1 MFCMSSWN
9 TIEIE
14 LLRDKAL
21 SASNKLHIKW
31 YLAAI
36 ALLLV
41 TIVFYINVIIANEE
55 KKELTLVSQEIA
67 LAIEN
72 KLQGNLDYINLLG
85 QMRSRGEMAL
95 QDFEERSAAYLKA
108 HPELINFTWVD
119 ENFYIRS
126 VSPQDGNDQI
136 IGLHLDLAE
145 PARVSALAKSS
156 HKPQY
161 TQAFEAIQGSCSF
174 EVWYPVY
181 QAQHFLGLIAG
192 VYSCEKLLRSVS
204 VSALSTDYLVALTNT
219 QSTFYSSLNT
229 TRLIDDDMSVKTPLN
244 IGNNLLV
251 SAKAL
256 KKNFADIN
264 LYILAIAVLLL
275 IILAG
280 ASAFKL
286 RRDVIKREILL
297 ESLKQSNHFLT
308 ESESRFKQIFESS
321 PVGMILVDDEGQ
333 IIDVNHFICQL
344 FGYDHTSLT
353 EKSIDF
359 LVPKE
364 QRRGYHWEQGK
375 YRLVD
380 PNQSNPIME
389 NLDSFPGLCANG
401 EIISVQI
408 ALAPIKLQ
416 SRWHT
421 LVSVIDNTERNQLFS
436 QLKIQ
441 NNKLNQSNSSLVKVN
456 EQLERFAYIC
466 SHDLQE
472 PVRMVQ
478 GFGPLLEQQLENK
491 LDEKSKKYL
500 NYMVDGA
507 NRARDMIDDI
517 LEYCRTDKVIT
528 NFQNVDLAKT
538 CSHVNDTLANQLSQ
552 RNGMF
557 IWGENLPHLPAVPSQ
572 LFQLI
577 LNMVNNGLKFNH
589 SDQPMVALKVMAVKD
604 HWQIRITDNGIGI
617 AEQYQR
623 QIFNIFERLHGN
635 SEFPGTGI
643 GLASCQKIVDRH
655 FGSIQLESQL
665 DQGSTFIINWP
676 MQQDI

>member
-1 MFCMSSWN
+1 MPV
-9 TIEIE
+9 
-14 LLRDKAL
+14 
-21 SASNKLHIKW
+21 SNRLQIKW

-36 ALLLV
+36 AILLM
-41 TIVFYINVIIANEE
+41 TIVFYINVIIDNEQE
-55 KKELTLVSQEIA
+55 KELILVSQEIG

-72 KLQGNLDYINLLG
+72 KLQGNLDYINLLAE
-85 QMRSRGEMAL
+85 MRRRNEIKPNG
-95 QDFEERSAAYLKA
+95 FEERSAAYLKA

-119 ENFYIRS
+119 ESFYIRS
-126 VSPQDGNDQI
+126 VSPIKGNSQI

-145 PARVSALAKSS
+145 PARVSALAKKTQSA
-156 HKPQY
+156 QY
-161 TQAFEAIQGSCSF
+161 TQAFEAIQGDCSF

-181 QAQHFLGLIAG
+181 QKSEFLGLIAG

-204 VSALSTDYLVALTNT
+204 VTSISDNYLIGLSDTEASFLTILNSSMGTLADNHQKT
-219 QSTFYSSLNT
+219 QL
-229 TRLIDDDMSVKTPLN
+229 K
-244 IGNNLLV
+244 IGNNLVV
-251 SAKAL
+251 SAARTEEG
-256 KKNFADIN
+256 FGDIN
-264 LYILAIAVLLL
+264 LYILAIAVALL
-275 IILAG
+275 ILLAAVSG
-280 ASAFKL
+280 FRL
-286 RRDVIKREILL
+286 QRDMTRREILL
-297 ESLKQSNHFLT
+297 EDLKQANHYLT
-308 ESESRFKQIFESS
+308 ESESRFKLIFDSS
-321 PVGMILVDDEGQ
+321 PVGMILVDNDGK
-333 IIDVNHFICQL
+333 ILDVNYFICHL
-344 FGYDHTSLT
+344 FGYDASTLR
-353 EKSIDF
+353 ERSIDC

-364 QRRGYHWEQGK
+364 QREGYRWEQGR
-375 YRLVD
+375 YRTINPD
-380 PNQSNPIME
+380 SNNVLME
-389 NLDSFPGLCANG
+389 NLDAFAGVCANG

-421 LVSVIDNTERNQLFS
+421 LVSVIDNTERNQLFN

-478 GFGPLLEQQLENK
+478 GFGPLLEQQLEDK
-491 LDEKSKKYL
+491 LDGKSKKYL

-517 LEYCRTDKVIT
+517 LEYCRSDKVIT

-538 CSHVNDTLANQLSQ
+538 CSHVNDTLASQLSQ
-552 RNGMF
+552 RNGQF
-557 IWGENLPHLPAVPSQ
+557 IWEDNLPHIPAVPSQ
-572 LFQLI
+572 LFQLV

-589 SDQPMVALKVMAVKD
+589 SEQPLVALKVLAIKD

-617 AEQYQR
+617 AEQYQK

-643 GLASCQKIVDRH
+643 GLASCHKIVERH
-655 FGSIQLESQL
+655 FGTIQLESQV
-665 DQGSTFIINWP
+665 DQGSTFIIIWP
-676 MQQDI
+676 MQQQT